1 MLGDVLPHVAKENTI
16 TTVNSNA
23 IIFFIF
29 IILIF
34 IYLNLR
40 GAEKKIINVL
50 EIKGAN
56 SLSSF

>member
-16 TTVNSNA
+16 MTVNSNA